1 MILLITFER
10 EGGEG
15 CQEKEV
21 ERLDREKGGWG
32 SWLVLGFRSLPGTE
46 VGLGR
51 LGMVPRTRCRLLV
64 EEKTPVRVLD
74 VPQVCPRVIKGSM

>member
-1 MILLITFER
+1 MR
-10 EGGEG
+10 GQGREG

-21 ERLDREKGGWG
+21 EGLDREKGGWG
-32 SWLVLGFRSLPGTE
+32 SWLVLGLRDLPGTE
-46 VGLGR
+46 VGLGG

-64 EEKTPVRVLD
+64 EEKTTVRVLD